1 MSELGDVLEL
11 MHTSEQR
18 WWSLRAAGREW
29 RHADLNLE
37 AFMSMVERRRRG
49 SVATFGGSSGEVEEP
64 EESESTWRLWMEGS
78 HRVRAEFAV
87 GQGEIVTVVV
97 DGSTWWSWS
106 PSTGALTNEGS
117 ENAETGLGPGT
128 ALVHPAMILPAI
140 DLEIRG
146 RTTKLD
152 RWVYEVLA
160 LPSEGE
166 EEEENAGL
174 LHGIGL
180 GAEEYSLLVDGER
193 GVLLRTEARL
203 HGRPFLILEMDQMSF
218 DEELAADTFALEPP
232 SGQEFEA
239 IPRSRSLLLEE
250 LPAAV
255 GFTVLVPERA
265 LDDADVGVMIEAP
278 LPRYGVP
285 EHADI
290 TYHTFNRDETPTSMT
305 LRESGAPMPLPDKT
319 EWREVEG
326 IVVCKD
332 GHTDPPTIRVRLE
345 MQGTHVELSSHD
357 LPVTQLLDM
366 GRSLVPLPRGSSVGT
381 DSSWPEDPMGEAPAP
396 CGRAPVNGCRGS
408 RGPVG
413 VP

>member
-1 MSELGDVLEL
+1 VSELGEVLEL

-18 WWSLRAAGREW
+18 WCSVRASGREW
-29 RHADLNLE
+29 RHAALNLE
-37 AFMSMVERRRRG
+37 AFMSMVERRRPG
-49 SVATFGGSSGEVEEP
+49 SVAVFGSSAGEVEEP
-64 EESESTWRLWMEGS
+64 EESDSTWRLWMEGR

-87 GQGEIVTVVV
+87 GQGEMVTAVV

-128 ALVHPAMILPAI
+128 ALVHPAVILPAI

-152 RWVYEVLA
+152 RSVYEVLA
-160 LPSEGE
+160 TPSEEDE
-166 EEEENAGL
+166 EAENSGL
-174 LHGIGL
+174 LHGIGS
-180 GAEEYSLLVDGER
+180 GAEDYSLLVDGER

-203 HGRPFLILEMDQMSF
+203 HGRPFLILDIDDVAFDQ
-218 DEELAADTFALEPP
+218 ELPAETFTLAPP

-239 IPRSRSLLLEE
+239 VPRSRSLLLEE

-255 GFTVLVPERA
+255 GFTVLVPERS
-265 LDDADVGVMIEAP
+265 LDDADVDVMIEPA
-278 LPRYGVP
+278 LLRHGVP
-285 EHADI
+285 EHANI

-326 IVVCKD
+326 IVVAED
-332 GHTDPPTIRVRLE
+332 PHTDPPTIRVRLE
-345 MQGTHVELSSHD
+345 MQGTHVELSSRD
-357 LPVTQLLDM
+357 LPVRQLLDM
-366 GRSLVPLPRGSSVGT
+366 GRSLVPLP
-381 DSSWPEDPMGEAPAP
+381 
-396 CGRAPVNGCRGS
+396 PVHR
-408 RGPVG
+408 
-413 VP
+413 

>member
-1 MSELGDVLEL
+1 MSELGEVLEL

-18 WWSLRAAGREW
+18 WRSLCVSGREW
-29 RHADLNLE
+29 RHAALNLK
-37 AFMSMVERRRRG
+37 AFMRMVERRRPG
-49 SVATFGGSSGEVEEP
+49 SVSVFGGSSGEIEEP

-128 ALVHPAMILPAI
+128 ALVHPAVILPAI

-152 RWVYEVLA
+152 RSVYEVLA
-160 LPSEGE
+160 TPSEGDE
-166 EEEENAGL
+166 DEDAGL
-174 LHGIGL
+174 LHGIGS
-180 GAEEYSLLVDGER
+180 GADVYELLVDGER

-203 HGRPFLILEMDQMSF
+203 HGRPFLILEMDQVSF
-218 DEELAADTFALEPP
+218 DEELAAETFALEPP
-232 SGQEFEA
+232 SGEEFEA
-239 IPRSRSLLLEE
+239 VPRSRSLLLEE

-255 GFTVLVPERA
+255 GFIVLVPERA
-265 LDDADVGVMIEAP
+265 LDDADVDVMIEPA

-285 EHADI
+285 EHTSI
-290 TYHTFNRDETPTSMT
+290 TYHTFNRDATPTSLT

-326 IVVCKD
+326 IVVAED
-332 GHTDPPTIRVRLE
+332 PYTDPPTIRVRLE
-345 MQGTHVELSSHD
+345 MQGKHVELSSRD
-357 LPVTQLLDM
+357 LPARQLLDM
-366 GRSLVPLPRGSSVGT
+366 GRSLVPLP
-381 DSSWPEDPMGEAPAP
+381 
-396 CGRAPVNGCRGS
+396 PVHR
-408 RGPVG
+408 
-413 VP
+413 